1 MGAETPMKARE
12 AGKSNLS
19 GAETT
24 VRPPEEGTLRDAIMI
39 LALIGAITVL
49 HMLPMDSSAEFSMHM
64 LYKRLYYIPIIY
76 AGFTFGRRGGFL
88 TASAAG
94 LLWALHAH
102 MTEGLG
108 GLTGKGIDNL
118 YEIVMFVAIG
128 LLFGWLRDLEEAR
141 TRDLRQVSTQLEDAY
156 QTLEE
161 RAIQFMNVQEY
172 TQSILRSITAAVV
185 TVGPDGSIATANP
198 AAERMLAQPESA
210 MVPRRIG
217 TLFAEDG
224 GLDEDIMKV
233 LEGRLPRLVRDMRLV
248 TRGGRVLHAQVST
261 SRMRDVDG
269 RVLGAVVTLEDV
281 SEVKALTDQLI
292 RADRLAAMGELTAG
306 VAHEV
311 RNPLG
316 IIRAS
321 VQLVEDSDADRDRV
335 LQATGVIK
343 QEIDR
348 LDKVIKALL
357 DFGRPSKPRRVL
369 TDLGPVI
376 DDVVLFTSQFAG
388 RSKVSIQAEGTTGLP
403 LVLADAD
410 QLKQVFVNLV
420 SNAVQAMDNRGGTI
434 RLAPSNDDGFVSIAV
449 TDTGP
454 GIPPGD
460 LRKIFDPFY
469 STRDDG
475 TGLGLTMVHRI
486 VDEHDGHIEVKS
498 TLGEGSS
505 FIVSLPIARSVE
517 EVS

>member
-1 MGAETPMKARE
+1 VGPETAMSARDARDVNPTPE
-12 AGKSNLS
+12 VTVPPRDEGK
-19 GAETT
+19 
-24 VRPPEEGTLRDAIMI
+24 LRDVIMI
-39 LALIGAITVL
+39 VALVGAIAVL
-49 HMLPMDSSAEFSMHM
+49 HMLPMDGNAEIPLHM

-102 MTEGLG
+102 MTPQLG
-108 GLTGKGIDNL
+108 GLLGNDIDNL
-118 YEIVMFVAIG
+118 YEIVMFMAIG
-128 LLFGWLRDLEEAR
+128 LLFGWLRDLEESR
-141 TRDLRQVSTQLEDAY
+141 TRDLRQVSTQLQDAY
-156 QTLEE
+156 KTLEE
-161 RAIQFMNVQEY
+161 RAIQFMNVQAY
-172 TQSILRSITAAVV
+172 TQSILRSITAAVI

-198 AAERMLAQPESA
+198 AAERMLSEPELE
-210 MVPRRIG
+210 MVPRRIR

-224 GLDEDIMKV
+224 GLDADIMKV

-269 RVLGAVVTLEDV
+269 KVLGAVVTLEDV

-321 VQLVEDSDADRDRV
+321 VQLVEESGAERERV

-357 DFGRPSKPRRVL
+357 DFGRPSRPHRVL
-369 TDLGPVI
+369 TDVGPVI

-388 RSKVSIQAEGTTGLP
+388 RSKVSIRAEGASGLP

-420 SNAVQAMDNRGGTI
+420 SNAVQAMGNHGGTI
-434 RLAPSNDDGFVSIAV
+434 RLVASHDDGFISVSVI
-449 TDTGP
+449 DDGP

-486 VDEHDGHIEVKS
+486 VDEHDGHIEVHS
-498 TLGEGSS
+498 TPGEGAS
-505 FIVSLPIARSVE
+505 FIVSLPIARSAE

>member
-1 MGAETPMKARE
+1 MGAETPMSARE
-12 AGKSNLS
+12 AIDSKPP
-19 GAETT
+19 GAEIA
-24 VRPPEEGTLRDAIMI
+24 VRSRGDGKLRDAAIILGLIATITLLHI
-39 LALIGAITVL
+39 LAMDSRASLPW
-49 HMLPMDSSAEFSMHM
+49 HMLF
-64 LYKRLYYIPIIY
+64 KRLYYIPIIY
-76 AGFTFGRRGGFL
+76 AGFTFGRRGGFF

-102 MTEGLG
+102 VNAALG
-108 GLTGKGIDNL
+108 GLLGNHFDNL
-118 YEIVMFVAIG
+118 YEIVMFIAVG

-141 TRDLRQVSTQLEDAY
+141 TRDLRQVSTQLEEAY
-156 QTLEE
+156 RTLEE

-172 TQSILRSITAAVV
+172 TQSILRSITAAVI

-198 AAERMLAQPESA
+198 AAERILSQPEA
-210 MVPRRIG
+210 EMVPRRIR

-261 SRMRDVDG
+261 SRMRDVSG

-321 VQLVEDSDADRDRV
+321 VQLVEESGADRERV

-357 DFGRPSKPRRVL
+357 DFGRPSKPHRVL
-369 TDLGPVI
+369 TDVGPVI
-376 DDVVLFTSQFAG
+376 DDVVLFTRQFAG
-388 RSKVSIQAEGTTGLP
+388 RSNVSIQAAGTKGLP

-420 SNAVQAMDNRGGTI
+420 SNAVQAMENRGGTI
-434 RLAPSNDDGFVSIAV
+434 RLVPSNDDGFVSIAV
-449 TDTGP
+449 TDDGP

-460 LRKIFDPFY
+460 LTKIFDPFY

-498 TLGEGSS
+498 TLGEGAS
-505 FIVSLPIARSVE
+505 FVVSLPIARSAE

>member
-1 MGAETPMKARE
+1 MSGRDRRDPAPSAEV
-12 AGKSNLS
+12 
-19 GAETT
+19 T
-24 VRPPEEGTLRDAIMI
+24 VPSRHEGTLRDVI
-39 LALIGAITVL
+39 LIVALVGAIAVL
-49 HMLPMDSSAEFSMHM
+49 HMLPMDSRAEIPLHM

-94 LLWALHAH
+94 LLWALHAQ
-102 MTEGLG
+102 MTPELG
-108 GLTGKGIDNL
+108 GLLGNDIDNL

-141 TRDLRQVSTQLEDAY
+141 TRDLRQVSTQLEEAY
-156 QTLEE
+156 RTLEE
-161 RAIQFMNVQEY
+161 RAIQFMNVQAY
-172 TQSILRSITAAVV
+172 TQSILRSITAAVI

-198 AAERMLAQPESA
+198 AAERMMAQSESD

-224 GLDEDIMKV
+224 GLDADIMKV

-248 TRGGRVLHAQVST
+248 TRAGRVLHAQVST

-281 SEVKALTDQLI
+281 SEIKALTDQLI

-321 VQLVEDSDADRDRV
+321 VQLVEESGADRERV
-335 LQATGVIK
+335 LQATAVIK

-357 DFGRPSKPRRVL
+357 DFGRPSRPHRVL
-369 TDLGPVI
+369 TDVGPVI

-388 RSKVSIQAEGTTGLP
+388 RSKVSIRAEGTSGLP

-410 QLKQVFVNLV
+410 QLKQVLVNLV
-420 SNAVQAMDNRGGTI
+420 SNAVQAMENQGGTI
-434 RLAPSNDDGFVSIAV
+434 RLVASHDDGFISIAV
-449 TDTGP
+449 SDDGP
-454 GIPPGD
+454 GIPAGD

-498 TLGEGSS
+498 SLGEGAA
-505 FIVSLPIARSVE
+505 FIVSLPIARSAE